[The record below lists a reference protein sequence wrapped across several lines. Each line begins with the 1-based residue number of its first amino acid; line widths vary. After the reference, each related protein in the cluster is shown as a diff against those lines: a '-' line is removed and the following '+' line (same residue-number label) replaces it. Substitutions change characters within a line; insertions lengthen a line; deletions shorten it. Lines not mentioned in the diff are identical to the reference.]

1 MRIYVDAFGGD
12 NAPLAAIQG
21 AADAV
26 KAYGHTVVL
35 CGDEQAIRDCAAANG
50 VAMDGIEICHTTDV
64 LTMDDEPKSILK
76 EHKNSSMGV
85 GLQAVA
91 AGEGDAFV
99 TAGSSGAVLMGATF
113 IVKRIQG
120 VSRPAFASVL
130 PSDTKPFLLLDMG
143 ANAECRPEMLLQ
155 FAQMGALYMSKV
167 IKQSEDV
174 TVGLLNNGVEEHK
187 GGDLQQQAYKL
198 LSESDLHFIGN
209 VEARAVPYGA
219 ADVVVADGFSGN
231 VLLKT
236 MEGTADMLLKNIK
249 SIFHT
254 NLLTIL
260 GGALVKPYL
269 GSLKKKMSA
278 SAHGGA
284 PVLGVRKTV
293 IKAHG
298 NANRVAFMNAIRVAA
313 EAAQADIPTRIAEAM
328 ATKAEDVG

>member
-35 CGDEQAIRDCAAANG
+35 CGDEQAIRSCAAENG
-50 VAMDGIEICHTTDV
+50 VAMDGIEICHTADV

-91 AGEGDAFV
+91 AGDGDAFV

-113 IVKRIQG
+113 IVKRIPG

-155 FAQMGALYMSKV
+155 FAQMGSLYMSKV
-167 IKQSEDV
+167 IKQGGDV

-198 LSESDLHFIGN
+198 LSESDLNFIGN

-219 ADVVVADGFSGN
+219 ADVVVTDGFSGN
-231 VLLKT
+231 VFLKT
-236 MEGTADMLLKNIK
+236 MEGVSGMLLKNVK
-249 SIFHT
+249 GIFHT
-254 NLLTIL
+254 NLLTML
-260 GGALVKPYL
+260 GGLLVKPYI
-269 GSLKKKMSA
+269 GKLKKKMSA

-313 EAAQADIPTRIAEAM
+313 EAAEADIPAQIATAM
-328 ATKAEDVG
+328 AAKAEEAQ

>member
-1 MRIYVDAFGGD
+1 MRIFVDAFGGD

-26 KAYGHTVVL
+26 AKFGHTVVL
-35 CGDEQAIRDCAAANG
+35 CGDEQAIRACAEENG
-50 VAMDGIEICHTTDV
+50 VSMNGIEICHTADV

-85 GLQAVA
+85 GLQALA

-113 IVKRIQG
+113 IVKRIAG

-155 FAQMGALYMSKV
+155 FARMGALYMSQV
-167 IKQSEDV
+167 IKQGETV

-187 GGDLQQQAYKL
+187 GGELQQQAYQL
-198 LSESDLHFIGN
+198 LKESELNFIGN
-209 VEARAVPYGA
+209 VEARQVPFGA

-249 SIFHT
+249 QVFKT
-254 NLLTIL
+254 NLLTII
-260 GGALVKPYL
+260 GGLLVKPYL

-284 PVLGVRKTV
+284 PILGVRKTV

-298 NANRVAFMNAIRVAA
+298 NADRVAFMNAIRVAA
-313 EAAQADIPTRIAEAM
+313 EAAEADIPARIAAAM
-328 ATKAEDVG
+328 ATKTEGEA

>member
-1 MRIYVDAFGGD
+1 MRIFVDAFGGD

-26 KAYGHTVVL
+26 AKFGHTVVL
-35 CGDEQAIRDCAAANG
+35 CGDEQAIRACAEENG
-50 VAMDGIEICHTTDV
+50 ISMNGIEICHTADV

-85 GLQAVA
+85 GLQALA

-113 IVKRIQG
+113 IVKRIAG

-155 FAQMGALYMSKV
+155 FARMGALYMSQV
-167 IKQSEDV
+167 IKQGETV

-187 GGDLQQQAYKL
+187 GGELQQQAYQL
-198 LSESDLHFIGN
+198 LKESELNFIGN
-209 VEARAVPYGA
+209 VEARQVPFGA

-249 SIFHT
+249 QVFKT
-254 NLLTIL
+254 NPLTII
-260 GGALVKPYL
+260 GGLLVKPYL

-284 PVLGVRKTV
+284 PILGVRKTV

-298 NANRVAFMNAIRVAA
+298 NADRVAFMNAIRVAA
-313 EAAQADIPTRIAEAM
+313 EAAEADIPARIAAAM
-328 ATKAEDVG
+328 ATKTEGEA

>member
-1 MRIYVDAFGGD
+1 MRIFVDAFGGD
-12 NAPLAAIQG
+12 NAPLAAVQG

-26 KAYGHTVVL
+26 AAFGHTVVL
-35 CGDEQAIRDCAAANG
+35 CGNEAIIRECAEKNG
-50 VAMDGIEICHTTDV
+50 VSLNGIEIRHTEDV

-85 GLQAVA
+85 GLQALA

-99 TAGSSGAVLMGATF
+99 TAGSSGAVLMGGTF
-113 IVKRIQG
+113 IVKRIAG
-120 VSRPAFASVL
+120 VSRPAFASVI
-130 PSDTKPFLLLDMG
+130 PSDTDPFLLLDMG

-155 FAQMGALYMSKV
+155 FARMGALYMSKV
-167 IKQSEDV
+167 IYPGKDV

-187 GGDLQQQAYKL
+187 GGDLQQQAYQL
-198 LSESDLHFIGN
+198 LKQSELNFIGN
-209 VEARAVPYGA
+209 VEARQVPFGA

-236 MEGTADMLLKNIK
+236 MEGVADMLLKNIK
-249 SIFHT
+249 RVFKT
-254 NLLTIL
+254 NLLTMIAGL
-260 GGALVKPYL
+260 LVKPYI

-284 PVLGVRKTV
+284 PILGIRKTV

-298 NANRVAFMNAIRVAA
+298 NADRLAFMNAIRVAA
-313 EAAQADIPTRIAEAM
+313 EAAEADIPAQIAAAM
-328 ATKAEDVG
+328 ATKAEDAE

>member
-1 MRIYVDAFGGD
+1 MRIFVDAFGGD

-26 KAYGHTVVL
+26 AKFGHTVVL
-35 CGDEQAIRDCAAANG
+35 CGDEQAIRACSEENG
-50 VAMDGIEICHTTDV
+50 VSMNGIEICHTADV

-85 GLQAVA
+85 GLQALA

-113 IVKRIQG
+113 IVKRIAG
-120 VSRPAFASVL
+120 VSRPTFASVL

-155 FAQMGALYMSKV
+155 FARMGALYMSQV
-167 IKQSEDV
+167 IKQGEAV

-187 GGDLQQQAYKL
+187 GGELQQQAYQL
-198 LSESDLHFIGN
+198 LKESELNFIGN
-209 VEARAVPYGA
+209 VEARQVPFGA

-249 SIFHT
+249 QVFKT
-254 NLLTIL
+254 NLLTII
-260 GGALVKPYL
+260 GGLLVKPYL

-284 PVLGVRKTV
+284 PILGVRKTV

-298 NANRVAFMNAIRVAA
+298 NADRVAFMNAIRVAA
-313 EAAQADIPTRIAEAM
+313 EAAEADIPARIAAAM
-328 ATKAEDVG
+328 ATKTEGEA

>member
-1 MRIYVDAFGGD
+1 MRIFVDAFGGD

-26 KAYGHTVVL
+26 AKFGHTVVL
-35 CGDEQAIRDCAAANG
+35 CGDEQAIRACAEENG
-50 VAMDGIEICHTTDV
+50 VSMNGIEICHTADV

-85 GLQAVA
+85 GLQALA

-113 IVKRIQG
+113 IVKRIAG

-155 FAQMGALYMSKV
+155 FARMGALYMSQV
-167 IKQSEDV
+167 IKQGETV

-187 GGDLQQQAYKL
+187 GGELQQQAYQL
-198 LSESDLHFIGN
+198 LKESELNFIGN
-209 VEARAVPYGA
+209 VEARQVPFGA

-249 SIFHT
+249 QVFKT
-254 NLLTIL
+254 NPLTII
-260 GGALVKPYL
+260 GGLLVKPYL

-284 PVLGVRKTV
+284 PILGVRKTV

-298 NANRVAFMNAIRVAA
+298 NADRVAFMNAIRVAA
-313 EAAQADIPTRIAEAM
+313 EAAEADIPARIAAAM
-328 ATKAEDVG
+328 ATKTEGEA